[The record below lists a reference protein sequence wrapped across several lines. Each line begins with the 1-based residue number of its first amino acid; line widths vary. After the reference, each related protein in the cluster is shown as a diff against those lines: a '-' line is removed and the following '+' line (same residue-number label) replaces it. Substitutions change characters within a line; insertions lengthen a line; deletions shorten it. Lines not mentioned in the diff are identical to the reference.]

1 MFFKNNFDFVAI
13 GDTTIDAFIRVK
25 EASVNC
31 DINKENCQICLNYGN
46 KIPYESVT
54 IVPAVGNSANAA
66 VSASRLG
73 LKSAFVGNVGNDQNG
88 KDCIDTFKA
97 ESVYTKFIKIH
108 KDKKTNYHY
117 VLWYKDERTILIKHE
132 EFAYELPHIGSH
144 HYEYFHFLRRSTAK
158 KIRSPKW
165 IYLSSL
171 GENSLSFH
179 YEIENYLKFHT
190 EINLAFQPGT
200 FQMKFGQEKLAGIY
214 KMTKVFICNVQEAQ
228 RILET
233 KEEKPLELMKMISWL
248 GPKIVVITDGTKGAY
263 AYDGDEAWFMP
274 PYPDPKPPYERTGA
288 GDAFSSTFVAALAM
302 GKNIEEALMMAPI
315 NSMSVVQKIGA
326 QEGLLTLPEIE
337 KYLQQAPEDY
347 KPRRIS

>member
-1 MFFKNNFDFVAI
+1 MFSKNNFDFVAI
-13 GDTTIDAFIRVK
+13 GDTTIDAFIRIK

-31 DINKENCQICLNYGN
+31 DINKENCQLCLDFAN

-54 IVPAVGNSANAA
+54 VVPAVGNSANAA
-66 VSASRLG
+66 VAAARLG
-73 LKSAFVGNVGNDQNG
+73 LKSAFVGNVGDDLNG
-88 KDCIDTFKA
+88 KDCINAFKS
-97 ESVYTKFIKIH
+97 ENVYTKFIKIN

-132 EFAYELPHIGSH
+132 EFDYELPHIGSH
-144 HYEYFHFLRRSTAK
+144 NYEYFHFLRRSTAK
-158 KIRSPKW
+158 KIRAPKW

-179 YEIENYLKFHT
+179 QEIENYLKYHP

-200 FQMKFGQEKLAGIY
+200 FQMKFGTKKLAGIY

-233 KEEKPLELMKMISWL
+233 KEENPIELMKMISWL
-248 GPKIVVITDGTKGAY
+248 GPKIVAITNGTKGAY
-263 AYDGDEAWFMP
+263 AYDGEQSWFMP
-274 PYPDPKPPYERTGA
+274 PYPDPKPPFERTGA
-288 GDAFSSTFVAALAM
+288 GDAFSSTFVAGLAM
-302 GKNIEEALMMAPI
+302 GASTEEALMMAPI

-326 QEGLLTLPEIE
+326 QEGLLTLPELG
-337 KYLQQAPEDY
+337 KYLQQAPENY